1 MSVTAKRKIKRPV
14 RKRPAKGDSSVSYNK
29 FKEFEGEQYTGMR
42 VGRTHKWY
50 YDKGIWK
57 DKKITPEK
65 WEISFAV
72 NKRRAGKAPEGSG
85 VPLGTQYHW
94 FILAHQNVTKL
105 NANVY
110 STSMTGLKFKLA
122 HKRADKD
129 KWSVTEQTQRK
140 HLVKFLEEVIKQLE
154 QAPEKAM
161 STKASSVKGAKESPV
176 RNRID
181 SAKRKVRETKP
192 KEELV
197 EA

>member
-1 MSVTAKRKIKRPV
+1 MAKTRKISGK
-14 RKRPAKGDSSVSYNK
+14 KALQKDIAATYNEYK
-29 FKEFEGEQYTGMR
+29 FFEGQQYTGMKI
-42 VGRTHKWY
+42 GRSHKWY
-50 YDKGIWK
+50 YEKGIWK